1 MYVRGVFI
9 MTKQKYIDYNEL
21 VSKLREIANDEYNNI
36 REMEIM
42 IVLLMR
48 NGLSMRQITKLRN
61 SDFDFDKKLVTI
73 KNGNS
78 ISKLKLDDETM
89 YWVKASRD
97 EDGTIPGT
105 RHQMRI
111 VDDHIIKMSTDEYT
125 EEQALSSIKRRMTKF
140 RDNGFMPLSEK
151 VLINSRMVDI
161 LDDIVEKQGYV
172 TTDDFKRLQVQF
184 GNDEN
189 SYFSLRRNYEKLRGK
204 DRIQLQQ
211 RGRKSKNI
219 S

>member
-1 MYVRGVFI
+1 MNARGVFN
-9 MTKQKYIDYNEL
+9 MAKPKYINYDEL
-21 VSKLREIANDEYNNI
+21 VKSLREIGNDEFCNI

-48 NGLSMRQITKLRN
+48 NGISMREIAKLRN
-61 SDFDFDKKLVTI
+61 SDFDFEKKLVTI
-73 KNGNS
+73 KGEKS
-78 ISKLKLDDETM
+78 IRKLKLDDETL

-105 RHQMRI
+105 RHQMKI
-111 VDDHIIKMSTDEYT
+111 VDDHIIKMSTDSYT
-125 EEQALSSIKRRMTKF
+125 EEQAISSIKRRMNKF
-140 RDNGFMPLSEK
+140 RDNGFTPISEK
-151 VLINSRMVDI
+151 VLVNSKMIDI
-161 LDDIVEKQGYV
+161 LDDIVAKRGYV
-172 TTDDFKRLQVQF
+172 TTDDFKHIQVQF